1 MKQFTLRQIPPI
13 VEEKIR
19 ELADQQGQ
27 SLNKTVIYLLKK
39 ALGLEKT
46 KEKYRDVSSISS
58 TWSEEE
64 ANTFIKHCE
73 VFEQIDEEMW
83 K

>member
-1 MKQFTLRQIPPI
+1 MKQLTLRQIPPI

-19 ELADQQGQ
+19 ELAQQQGQ

-46 KEKYRDVSSISS
+46 KEKYRDVRSISG
-58 TWSEEE
+58 TWSEED
-64 ANTFIKHCE
+64 AKNFLKHCE
-73 VFEQIDEEMW
+73 IFEQIDEEMW